1 MAQLNIRLED
11 DLRDGLDALARARG
25 HSVSDEVRDM
35 VRQALGRS
43 RAPDGEGGDDA
54 PASLSAL
61 DRSSMVLQHQVLA
74 ALAVAAGEDPKED
87 YGEVA
92 HHNQMIE
99 ILERG
104 YSAEYYRLFDGLYA
118 EMTRR
123 ECALVHDIL
132 ELFLW
137 TERSVR
143 GLSPKLRPLLGNE
156 LAGHLTFAGFDFN
169 STPEVRLA
177 GYARY
182 LTSHGHWEETVT
194 SGGTPTGRCWP
205 PTSRCSRA
213 GSRSGRPRRALPAR
227 AVRTATSSVWMS

>member
-1 MAQLNIRLED
+1 
-11 DLRDGLDALARARG
+11 
-25 HSVSDEVRDM
+25 
-35 VRQALGRS
+35 
-43 RAPDGEGGDDA
+43 
-54 PASLSAL
+54 
-61 DRSSMVLQHQVLA
+61 
-74 ALAVAAGEDPKED
+74 LAVAAGEDPKED

-182 LTSHGHWEETVT
+182 LTSHGHWEEMAPYFDDRHERGNSHWPMLATYQQML
-194 SGGTPTGRCWP
+194 SCWKP
-205 PTSRCSRA
+205 IWEA
-213 GSRSGRPRRALPAR
+213 KKGSARPGRPDGHLLGVDELREIAAAGYR
-227 AVRTATSSVWMS
+227 V